1 MGEDD
6 ARPLS
11 GKRVLVTRAQAQNK
25 DLCERIK
32 QIGGEPYE
40 FPTIRISPP
49 ASYRELDEAIRQLSR
64 YTWVIFTSVNGVD
77 HFFRRLSVVTGEDAR
92 QLVHTSI
99 AAIGPKTAKALTEK
113 GLKVDVL
120 PGEYRAEALLSELK
134 QHVTKVDKILLPRAS
149 VARNVL
155 PDGLRAIGCDVTV
168 VDAYQTEPETEKA
181 SEVVKL
187 LAERQI
193 DIITF
198 TSPSTVRHFV
208 LALDQTGEPWRDWI
222 TEAQIVCIGPITESA
237 LNELGLESAAVAA
250 DYTVE
255 GLVEAIETLT

>member
-77 HFFRRLSVVTGEDAR
+77 HFFRRLSVVTG
-92 QLVHTSI
+92 
-99 AAIGPKTAKALTEK
+99 KT
-113 GLKVDVL
+113 
-120 PGEYRAEALLSELK
+120 P
-134 QHVTKVDKILLPRAS
+134 AS
-149 VARNVL
+149 
-155 PDGLRAIGCDVTV
+155 
-168 VDAYQTEPETEKA
+168 
-181 SEVVKL
+181 
-187 LAERQI
+187 
-193 DIITF
+193 
-198 TSPSTVRHFV
+198 
-208 LALDQTGEPWRDWI
+208 
-222 TEAQIVCIGPITESA
+222 
-237 LNELGLESAAVAA
+237 
-250 DYTVE
+250 
-255 GLVEAIETLT
+255 